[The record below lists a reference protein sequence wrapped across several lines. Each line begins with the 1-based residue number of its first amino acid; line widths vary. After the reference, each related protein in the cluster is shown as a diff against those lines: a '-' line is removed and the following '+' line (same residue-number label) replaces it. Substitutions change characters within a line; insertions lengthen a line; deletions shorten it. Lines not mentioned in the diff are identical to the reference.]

1 MKLIVAKSLD
11 LRTIVST
18 IGLFVAIVTAI
29 SIPAGYLF
37 VEYSAAVNKPA
48 VQSAFEGQPARE
60 IYLHPQYTLAVPKRA
75 SDGIDRIAGS

>member
-11 LRTIVST
+11 LGTIVST

-37 VEYSAAVNKPA
+37 VEYSAAVNNL
-48 VQSAFEGQPARE
+48 QF
-60 IYLHPQYTLAVPKRA
+60 KR
-75 SDGIDRIAGS
+75 I

>member
-29 SIPAGYLF
+29 SIPAGYLL
-37 VEYSAAVNKPA
+37 VEYSAAVNNLQFKA
-48 VQSAFEGQPARE
+48 HLKANRLAKY
-60 IYLHPQYTLAVPKRA
+60 IYIHTKACV
-75 SDGIDRIAGS
+75 